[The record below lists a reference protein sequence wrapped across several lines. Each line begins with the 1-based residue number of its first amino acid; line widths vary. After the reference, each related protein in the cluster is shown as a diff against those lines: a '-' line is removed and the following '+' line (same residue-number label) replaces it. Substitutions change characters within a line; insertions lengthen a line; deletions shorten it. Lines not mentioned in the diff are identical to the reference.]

1 MAKKSGRSKGA
12 ARKHIHMAAQAR
24 KERTQ
29 HLYYLLLAVLGGILA
44 WCVVSFTPVNDHSV
58 FMSVVIFGGA
68 IILVVV
74 IGEVG
79 VRYSRFN
86 NEYKRLLNEYGI
98 TEAEVKEFMKK
109 NK

>member
-1 MAKKSGRSKGA
+1 MGKKSGSKGP

-44 WCVVSFTPVNDHSV
+44 WCIVSFTPVNDHSV
-58 FMSVVIFGGA
+58 FMSVMIFGGA
-68 IILVVV
+68 IILVIV

-79 VRYSRFN
+79 VRYSRYN

-98 TEAEVKEFMKK
+98 TEEQVKEFLKR